1 MQRHADP
8 SFLRHRAGGNR
19 KPYLNFTVSPED
31 GEVDVLGKYVSDLQ
45 SDVTVSNGYA
55 RGTLNYVT
63 DYTGFSGKVEEQ
75 KGNYLT
81 LRVDTEDEDDVITV
95 ELVGGTVGHPVTLD
109 SDRNI
114 VIRITNP
121 ATQTVRVVVTH
132 TNEDEST
139 VTATQV
145 IKLSGLT
152 LEPPTNA

>member
-1 MQRHADP
+1 M
-8 SFLRHRAGGNR
+8 
-19 KPYLNFTVSPED
+19 
-31 GEVDVLGKYVSDLQ
+31 
-45 SDVTVSNGYA
+45 TVSNGYA

-63 DYTGFSGKVEEQ
+63 DYTGFSGNVEEQ

-121 ATQTVRVVVTH
+121 VTQTVRVVVTH

-145 IKLSGLT
+145 IKLTGLT